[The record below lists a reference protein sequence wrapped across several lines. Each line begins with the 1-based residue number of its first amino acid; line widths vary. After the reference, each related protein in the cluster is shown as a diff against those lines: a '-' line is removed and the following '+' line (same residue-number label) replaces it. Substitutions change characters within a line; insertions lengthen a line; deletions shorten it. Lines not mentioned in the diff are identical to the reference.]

1 MASWQYLNVVFVV
14 NITSSSGEAVTTPSN
29 IDALLHKARAQYRV
43 NCQETRQLAQAAH
56 TASELIRYTEGLA
69 HAEFL
74 IGKAQLILNTPEI
87 ALPTLRCALKRV
99 KPFNLPK
106 LEAEILVSLATA
118 QQMLGQFHAAFLLW
132 LDALQSAL
140 RANARECYV
149 EAYLGLGDLHVQCA
163 DPSKALHFL
172 SLAVEWAD
180 LSADQD
186 LCCKAR
192 LHLAAVLV
200 TLEQYTLA
208 ERILMYA
215 QTLLILPL
223 RRDWQA
229 EICNYLGM
237 IRSAQHEN
245 ELALASFN
253 EALKIN
259 AEAGFLWGQTLNLLG
274 LGRLKVSLQDTQGA
288 EADLQQALHY
298 ATQFNGLSLLQQ
310 IHHQL
315 YQIYEARG
323 DYVHAMMHHIGFHDH
338 FMKLQQQ
345 LTASKLSAVDA
356 RRLSLIEMKLKLLA
370 SELEVTQLK
379 QQRHQESGRL
389 QALESAAYRDALT
402 GLYNRR
408 ALDERLPELIHAA
421 NENQESLWAIMID
434 FDHFKRVNDHF
445 SHHIGD
451 VVLRNGCAALAKLTR
466 ERDMLARY
474 GGEEFV
480 LIVTHVDEAIVGKIA
495 ERMRREIE
503 QLPWAD
509 VHAGLEISISLGG
522 AQWQQG
528 QTSEQLMSRADQA
541 LYLAKHA
548 GRNCVRFMGADD
560 A

>member
-1 MASWQYLNVVFVV
+1 MKISQFSDA
-14 NITSSSGEAVTTPSN
+14 AVTSTAD

-43 NCQETRQLAQAAH
+43 NCLETRQLAQAAY
-56 TASELIRYTEGLA
+56 TAAEQLNYLAGLA

-74 IGKAQLILNTPEI
+74 IGKAQLILQTAET
-87 ALPTLRCALKRV
+87 ALPRLRAALKRV
-99 KPFNLPK
+99 KPLALPQ
-106 LEAEILVSLATA
+106 LEAEILISLATA
-118 QQMLGQFHAAFLLW
+118 QQMQGQFHAAFLLW

-140 RANARECYV
+140 CAQARECYV

-163 DPSKALHFL
+163 EPNKALHFL
-172 SLAVEWAD
+172 TLAVEWAD
-180 LSADQD
+180 LCADQD
-186 LCCKAR
+186 LRCKAR

-200 TLEQYTLA
+200 TLEQYSLA
-208 ERILMYA
+208 ERILMFA

-229 EICNYLGM
+229 EIYNYLGM
-237 IRSAQHEN
+237 IHAAQHDN
-245 ELALASFN
+245 ELALTSFN
-253 EALKIN
+253 QALKIN

-274 LGRLKVSLQDTQGA
+274 LGRLKVSLQDAQGA

-298 ATQFNGLSLLQQ
+298 ATQFNGLGLLQQ

-338 FMKLQQQ
+338 YMKLQQQ

-379 QQRHQESGRL
+379 QQRHQESGRML
-389 QALESAAYRDALT
+389 ALESAAYRDALT
-402 GLYNRR
+402 GVYNRR
-408 ALDERLPELIHAA
+408 ALEERLPILIQSAQQ
-421 NENQESLWAIMID
+421 NQESLWAIMID

-451 VVLRNGCAALAKLTR
+451 VVLRNGCAALSKLTR

-480 LIVTHVDEAIVGKIA
+480 LIVTQVDATMIGKIA
-495 ERMRREIE
+495 ERMRRVIE
-503 QLPWAD
+503 QLPWQE
-509 VHAGLEISISLGG
+509 VHAGLEVTISLGG
-522 AQWQQG
+522 APWLPG
-528 QTSEQLMSRADQA
+528 QTCEQLMSRADQA
-541 LYLAKHA
+541 LYAAKGA
-548 GRNCVRFMGADD
+548 GRNCVRFMGIDD

>member
-1 MASWQYLNVVFVV
+1 MKKNR
-14 NITSSSGEAVTTPSN
+14 SSDIAVTTRAE
-29 IDALLHKARAQYRV
+29 IDALLHEARAQYRV
-43 NCQETRQLAQAAH
+43 NCQDTLQLAQLAVEAAERIGY
-56 TASELIRYTEGLA
+56 AEGGA
-69 HAEFL
+69 QADYL
-74 IGKAQLILNTPEI
+74 IGKAQLILNDADT
-87 ALPTLRCALKRV
+87 ALPRLRSASRQAKAL
-99 KPFNLPK
+99 NLVQ
-106 LEAEILVSLATA
+106 LGAEIFVSLATA
-118 QQMLGQFHAAFLLW
+118 QQMQGQYHAAFLLW

-163 DPSKALHFL
+163 DPHKALHFL

-180 LSADQD
+180 LSNDQD
-186 LCCKAR
+186 LRCKAR

-200 TLEQYTLA
+200 TLAQYELA
-208 ERILMYA
+208 QRILTYA

-237 IRSAQHEN
+237 IHAAQHDN

-253 EALKIN
+253 QALKIN

-274 LGRLKVSLQDTQGA
+274 LGRVKVSLQDTQGA
-288 EADLQQALHY
+288 EADLQKALSF

-338 FMKLQQQ
+338 FMKSQQQ
-345 LTASKLSAVDA
+345 LVVSKLSAVEA
-356 RRLSLIEMKLKLLA
+356 RRLSVVEMKLKLLA

-389 QALESAAYRDALT
+389 RALESAAYRDALT

-408 ALDERLPELIHAA
+408 ALDERLPELIQSAHQK
-421 NENQESLWAIMID
+421 QESLWAIMID
-434 FDHFKRVNDHF
+434 YDHFKHVNDHF

-451 VVLRNGCAALAKLTR
+451 VVLRNGCSALAKLTR

-480 LIVTHVDEAIVGKIA
+480 LIVTNVDAVMVRKIA

-503 QLPWAD
+503 QLPWRD
-509 VHAGLEISISLGG
+509 LHPDLQISISLGG
-522 AQWQQG
+522 AEWQPG
-528 QTSEQLMSRADQA
+528 ESSEALISRADQA
-541 LYLAKHA
+541 LYAAKHA
-548 GRNCVRFMGADD
+548 GRNCVRFMGEHD